1 LFQKQFITSHAPQK
15 KIPKKLKQRNIRD
28 EIKNKGK
35 KNLTEKKKT
44 SGQLSTLG
52 HSQLLQEGMQGVV
65 QDFSTNS
72 NANSSNM
79 KKRVVV

>member
-35 KNLTEKKKT
+35 KNLTEKKKQVVNY
-44 SGQLSTLG
+44 QLSTIP
-52 HSQLLQEGMQGVV
+52 
-65 QDFSTNS
+65 NS
-72 NANSSNM
+72 C
-79 KKRVVV
+79 KKECKG